1 MTKLAIRM
9 SAIALAC
16 TFTTSALA
24 DTYRWVDAEGVV
36 NYSERKPRG
45 VDAELVSRTSVPRT
59 ETRPI
64 ETAPP
69 PGIPGATQSQ
79 PELSERQQEM
89 LTELQTAE
97 TDRQDQVAKIRQ
109 DNCDTA
115 RRVLENLTVRDRV
128 RVRMEDG
135 TTRMLGEEERQ
146 ARIAEAQQGIVTNCE
161 S

>member
-1 MTKLAIRM
+1 MTKPAIRTIL
-9 SAIALAC
+9 IALAS
-16 TFTTSALA
+16 TLATPALA

-45 VDAELVSRTSVPRT
+45 VNAELVSRSNVPRT
-59 ETRPI
+59 ETRPV
-64 ETAPP
+64 ETAA

-97 TDRQDQVAKIRQ
+97 TDRQAQVAKIRQ

-128 RVRMEDG
+128 RVRMENG
-135 TTRMLGEEERQ
+135 TTRVLGEEERQ
-146 ARIAEAQQGIVTNCE
+146 ARIAEAQAGVVTNCE